1 MEPEYRYAS
10 LFPYLFVAF
19 ADFHESTPPS
29 IHFMA
34 WSPCCTTLHVHDV
47 QWLIIFSFEIGGV
60 LRQDVFVQVPIR
72 EVGNLRGDCFEF
84 RDIRTCRYT
93 HPHQIEKLYRCIV
106 VVDFDILRYTY
117 LRKSARKRYH

>member
-10 LFPYLFVAF
+10 LFLYLFVAF

-34 WSPCCTTLHVHDV
+34 WGPFLTTLHVHEV
-47 QWLIIFSFEIGGV
+47 QWLGILSGEIGGV

-72 EVGNLRGDCFEF
+72 EVGNHRSDCFEF

-93 HPHQIEKLYRCIV
+93 HIK
-106 VVDFDILRYTY
+106 
-117 LRKSARKRYH
+117 